1 MARDARHATATD
13 IGQQTFRAENRCRDG
28 RPTAGPSPA
37 CGGLTPTN
45 VMAPTNGRTKP
56 AKIAPIPQVGWM
68 GGLDR
73 LIFSPLGLS
82 NNSEILKFGGDPFI
96 VTR

>member
-1 MARDARHATATD
+1 
-13 IGQQTFRAENRCRDG
+13 
-28 RPTAGPSPA
+28 
-37 CGGLTPTN
+37 
-45 VMAPTNGRTKP
+45 MAPTNGRTKP